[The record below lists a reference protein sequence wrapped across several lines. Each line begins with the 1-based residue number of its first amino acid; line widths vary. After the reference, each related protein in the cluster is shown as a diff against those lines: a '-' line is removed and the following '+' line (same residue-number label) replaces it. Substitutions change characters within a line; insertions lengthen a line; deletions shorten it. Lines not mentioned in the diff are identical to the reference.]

1 MRAVDGKIIS
11 NASAAAAQAD
21 TFKLAGGKYAVTA
34 QGTWGGGSAK
44 LQILLGNGSAYLS
57 VASGT
62 DFTADG
68 YGAVDLPPGSYRF
81 TCATASALYLNVVR
95 IPGE

>member
-11 NASAAAAQAD
+11 NAAAAAAQAD
-21 TFKLAGGKYAVTA
+21 TFKLNGGLYAVSA
-34 QGTWGGGSAK
+34 KGTWGGGSAK
-44 LQILLGNGSAYLS
+44 LQILLGDASTYVS

-68 YGAVDLPPGSYRF
+68 YATVSLPPGSYRF

>member
-1 MRAVDGKIIS
+1 MRAQECKLIS
-11 NASAAAAQAD
+11 NATAAAAQAD
-21 TFKLAGGKYAVTA
+21 TFTLSGGKYAA
-34 QGTWGGGSAK
+34 AAKGTWGGGSAK
-44 LQILLGNGSAYLS
+44 LQILLPDGATYVS

-68 YGAVDLPPGSYRF
+68 YGVVDLPPGAYRW
-81 TCATASALYLNVVR
+81 TCATASALYLSVSR